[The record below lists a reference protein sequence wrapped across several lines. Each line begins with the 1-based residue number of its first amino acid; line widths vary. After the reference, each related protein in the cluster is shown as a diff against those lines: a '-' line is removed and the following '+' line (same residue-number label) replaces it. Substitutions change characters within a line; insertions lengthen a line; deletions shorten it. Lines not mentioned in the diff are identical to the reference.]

1 MDASNG
7 RGNALEY
14 GKLTFCIEEILKER
28 EISKNQICKAL
39 DIPRTN
45 FNRYCRNDFQR
56 LDAGLICKLCW
67 YLKVDVGDLIRYE
80 PEE

>member
-1 MDASNG
+1 MEASNG

-14 GKLTFCIEEILKER
+14 GKLIFRIEELLKER